1 MNELFHSNIIYVSG
15 IGLHEL
21 PFAFPLPT
29 DLPSS
34 FKGSYGSILYYAEVV
49 INHFK
54 QIPIDIKIIIDLF
67 SYRTAVGEFFKFH
80 LCLNFVKV

>member
-1 MNELFHSNIIYVSG
+1 MNGLFHSNIIYVLG

-21 PFAFPLPT
+21 PFTFPLPT

-34 FKGSYGSILYYAEVV
+34 FEGSYGSILYYAEVV

-54 QIPIDIKIIIDLF
+54 QIRIDIKIIINLF
-67 SYRTAVGEFFKFH
+67 SNRTAVAEFFKFH
-80 LCLNFVKV
+80 LCLNFVKA